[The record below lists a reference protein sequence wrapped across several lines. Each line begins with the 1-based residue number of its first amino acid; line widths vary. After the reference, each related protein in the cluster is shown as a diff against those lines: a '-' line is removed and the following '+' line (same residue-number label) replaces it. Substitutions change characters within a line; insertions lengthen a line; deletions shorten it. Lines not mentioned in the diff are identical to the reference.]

1 MKLKDSTINY
11 LSIINSMLDVI
22 FPGIWEGRDMVIT
35 SSYDFNQLKPLTDH
49 FISVALSNGSGV
61 IPGTMPC
68 YDLFVVTIFSG
79 FVFEDNPEGWK
90 NIYNNW
96 YLVFHN

>member
-22 FPGIWEGRDMVIT
+22 FAGIWEGRDMVIT